1 MSATYLG
8 YNLLSTWEIL
18 ISLCLP
24 SAIIEKSAIDG
35 QKTYHLELEAAMR
48 NYIQEHQSEFIPEGV
63 DASVLPEVAPSPN
76 LGATSTSGEK
86 LSSEEANKRREQ
98 ERNQRGLQ
106 WAWDTFEGAS
116 QVAIRSTKGA
126 LELIRDAW
134 EQSSSTTIM
143 WFVIV
148 ALVISN
154 LWSLILMGSREE
166 VGRRK
171 EMKKM
176 EEREKWVQGVVT
188 ALWDEL
194 GRQQKEVSKE
204 GVTWSPGTVPASPT
218 AWKKEVGEMRSVLDQ
233 LEERVRLLKE
243 NLKEVQAG
251 TLDKLD

>member
-1 MSATYLG
+1 
-8 YNLLSTWEIL
+8 
-18 ISLCLP
+18 
-24 SAIIEKSAIDG
+24 
-35 QKTYHLELEAAMR
+35 MR
-48 NYIQEHQSEFIPEGV
+48 KYIQEHQSEFIPEGI
-63 DASVLPEVAPSPN
+63 DALALPEVAPV
-76 LGATSTSGEK
+76 LTTIAEISTAEK

-134 EQSSSTTIM
+134 EQSSATTIM

-166 VGRRK
+166 AGRRK

-194 GRQQKEVSKE
+194 AKQQPAVGGGVMTELSKE
-204 GVTWSPGTVPASPT
+204 GLSWVPSSVNSVRPV
-218 AWKKEVGEMRSVLDQ
+218 AWKKEVGEMQGVLDQ
-233 LEERVRLLKE
+233 LEERVKVMKKSLR
-243 NLKEVQAG
+243 EVQEAANQM
-251 TLDKLD
+251 DEVD